1 MMTKK
6 FKYVCKTASNYGT
19 KGEVIALGIA
29 PEDLSDRAKVM
40 LKPYV
45 EVKVKGL
52 ESGTEVDVEAV
63 KAEASAEALAAL
75 AKVYEFILDKPL
87 PGNIS
92 NPDTIASKIIA
103 ELKVNEEDEQP
114 E

>member
-1 MMTKK
+1 MTKK

-19 KGEVIALGIA
+19 KGEVVALEIA

-45 EVKVKGL
+45 EVKVKDL
-52 ESGTEVDVEAV
+52 DEESFDVEAV
-63 KAEASAEALAAL
+63 KAEAEAEALKAL
-75 AKVYEFILDKPL
+75 AKVYEFVTGEEL

-92 NPDTIASKIIA
+92 KPDTVAKKIIESLEA
-103 ELKVNEEDEQP
+103 NEDEQP

>member
-1 MMTKK
+1 MTKK

-19 KGEVIALGIA
+19 KGEVIALEIA
-29 PEDLSDRAKVM
+29 PEDLSERAKVM

-45 EVKVKGL
+45 EVKVKDL
-52 ESGTEVDVEAV
+52 DEELFDVEAV

-103 ELKVNEEDEQP
+103 ELKVNEDEQP

>member
-19 KGEVIALGIA
+19 KGEVIALEIA
-29 PEDLSDRAKVM
+29 PEDLSERAKVM
-40 LKPYV
+40 LKPYA

-52 ESGTEVDVEAV
+52 ESESEVDVEAL
-63 KAEASAEALAAL
+63 KAEASAEALTAL
-75 AKVYEFILDKPL
+75 AKVYEFVTGEEL

-92 NPDTIASKIIA
+92 KPDTVAKKIIESLEA
-103 ELKVNEEDEQP
+103 NEDEQP